1 MSLVRVSSLDLDG
14 WGRKVEVELES
25 DLGLSPIHLF
35 LHDTEHLI
43 PLQFSGTRGLNVK
56 HTASGNTTAALT
68 SSTCSLIK
76 TSQDLTGLLTWGPMW
91 PLGQNW

>member
-1 MSLVRVSSLDLDG
+1 MSPVRVSSLDLDG

-25 DLGLSPIHLF
+25 DLDLSRIHLF
-35 LHDTEHLI
+35 LQDTEHLI
-43 PLQFSGTRGLNVK
+43 PLQFSGIRGLNVK
-56 HTASGNTTAALT
+56 HTAAGNTTAVLT

-76 TSQDLTGLLTWGPMW
+76 TSQDLTGLLNWGPLW

>member
-43 PLQFSGTRGLNVK
+43 PLQFSGTRGLNVR
-56 HTASGNTTAALT
+56 HTAAGTMTAALT
-68 SSTCSLIK
+68 SSTGSLTT
-76 TSQDLTGLLTWGPMW
+76 TSQGLTGLLRWGPM
-91 PLGQNW
+91 